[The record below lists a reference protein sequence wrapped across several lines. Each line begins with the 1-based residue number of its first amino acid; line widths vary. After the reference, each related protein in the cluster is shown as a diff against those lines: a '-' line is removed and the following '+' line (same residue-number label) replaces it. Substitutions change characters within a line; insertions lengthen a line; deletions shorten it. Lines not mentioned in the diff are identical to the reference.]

1 MGEELLGD
9 VHAIMRFGKTGEVAH
24 ERMDFRVMVFSP
36 EVSIHLGKDLAF
48 P

>member
-1 MGEELLGD
+1 MSMQSCGS
-9 VHAIMRFGKTGEVAH
+9 GKTGEVAH